1 MKNKKLK
8 RIKAWV
14 KALKSGKYKQTT
26 EQLYD
31 GKGFCCL
38 GVATDLYLKEKGKE
52 WQKETSRCYG
62 VESQF
67 TELQT
72 SELTTEIASWYGLD
86 SHSPEVNYKGT
97 SRTLMSLNDQTGL
110 SFKKIAKLIKKT
122 YLK

>member
-62 VESQF
+62 VDNEF
-67 TELQT
+67 NEFET
-72 SELTTEIASWYGLD
+72 SELTTKIASWYGLKLK
-86 SHSPEVNYKGT
+86 SPEVSHKGM
-97 SRTLMSLNDQTGL
+97 SRTLMYLNDSEKL

-122 YLK
+122 YLN